1 MINLSNELNVD
12 PKQINECV
20 LINEGDYV
28 SKDQIIAQNKGLFG
42 LFKSE
47 VKSPIDVF
55 SSMTTYGPIYTS
67 LPILAFLDMIAVGW
81 IPTSFFFG

>member
-12 PKQINECV
+12 PKQIHECI
-20 LINEGDYV
+20 LIKESDYV

-47 VKSPIDVF
+47 SKNHQLMVKS
-55 SSMTTYGPIYTS
+55 
-67 LPILAFLDMIAVGW
+67 
-81 IPTSFFFG
+81 